1 MSEQADLQARI
12 AAIAGKINQHKQQQF
27 DQPPPPPHP
36 IHVHRWSPYGR
47 SGRQTHKNRTLVVG
61 GQQGGFVAARG
72 MNNQLMTKQAY
83 DREQAAKQESKEQ
96 HRANKRQKRNEEEQ
110 NRILRY
116 TEESNLLD
124 VAGLRFRVAARGSK
138 LVRVCDGVTDSQE
151 TPKRAQVLQVNFFRT
166 KHGNLAR
173 AGALARAS
181 KHLPQCETFTRH
193 GSCPFGSRCRFAHDP
208 HKVAICK
215 DYLKAGMCPRGN
227 NCDMSHEMTYHRVPA
242 CTFFLRGN
250 CTNSACRYPHINV
263 SPAAPVCRSFA
274 TLGFCAKGPDCD
286 KRHVVECPDYANHG
300 FCADRDNGLCYLP
313 HPDRAAILRKAAE
326 RQAKIEASQDFSDLS
341 SDDNGEPDE
350 SEDVDSD
357 VEIIVGEDTHE
368 LSQQHDFV
376 KVA

>member
-1 MSEQADLQARI
+1 
-12 AAIAGKINQHKQQQF
+12 
-27 DQPPPPPHP
+27 
-36 IHVHRWSPYGR
+36 
-47 SGRQTHKNRTLVVG
+47 
-61 GQQGGFVAARG
+61 
-72 MNNQLMTKQAY
+72 MTKEAY

-116 TEESNLLD
+116 TEESHMLD

-138 LVRVCDGVTDSQE
+138 LVRVYDGVTDSQE

-173 AGALARAS
+173 AGALARIS

-193 GSCPFGSRCRFAHDP
+193 GIATSKRPKEHTPAVPSPPCPSVTDVHLGSCPFGSRCRFAHDP

-215 DYLKAGMCPRGN
+215 DYLKSGMCPR
-227 NCDMSHEMTYHRVPA
+227 
-242 CTFFLRGN
+242 
-250 CTNSACRYPHINV
+250 
-263 SPAAPVCRSFA
+263 APVCRSFA

-341 SDDNGEPDE
+341 SDDEGEPDE

-357 VEIIVGEDTHE
+357 VEIIVGENTHE
-368 LSQQHDFV
+368 LSQQQDFV

>member
-1 MSEQADLQARI
+1 
-12 AAIAGKINQHKQQQF
+12 
-27 DQPPPPPHP
+27 
-36 IHVHRWSPYGR
+36 
-47 SGRQTHKNRTLVVG
+47 
-61 GQQGGFVAARG
+61 
-72 MNNQLMTKQAY
+72 MTKEAY

-116 TEESNLLD
+116 TEESHMLD
-124 VAGLRFRVAARGSK
+124 VAGLRFRVAARGN
-138 LVRVCDGVTDSQE
+138 GVTDSQE

-173 AGALARAS
+173 AGALARHGIATS
-181 KHLPQCETFTRH
+181 KRPREHTPAVP
-193 GSCPFGSRCRFAHDP
+193 SPPCR
-208 HKVAICK
+208 
-215 DYLKAGMCPRGN
+215 
-227 NCDMSHEMTYHRVPA
+227 
-242 CTFFLRGN
+242 
-250 CTNSACRYPHINV
+250 ACRYPHINV

-274 TLGFCAKGPDCD
+274 TLGFCAKGSDCD

-326 RQAKIEASQDFSDLS
+326 RQAEIEASQDFSDLS
-341 SDDNGEPDE
+341 SDDEGEPDE

-368 LSQQHDFV
+368 LSQQQDFV